1 MKPVD
6 FGYVAPRTVDEA
18 LAVLSSN
25 GEDGKVLAGG
35 QSLGPLMNLR
45 LATPSVVIDLNG
57 VASLSGGPCDQGETI
72 WFHALT
78 RQRDAEL
85 SPLVIGASPLL
96 CEALHSVAH
105 VTIRNRGTVVGSLAH
120 ADPAAE
126 MPAVAVALDA
136 EISVA
141 SSRATRT
148 VPARGFF
155 QSHFTT
161 VLEPDEL
168 VTGMSVRKASPGSGS
183 AWLEFAPRHGDFAIV
198 GVAAVLDVDGD
209 GKVSAARL
217 VYSGVSDVP
226 HRSPGAEAV
235 LVGSPATD
243 GTLAAA
249 AEAAAGSCEPSADL
263 IASSG
268 YRRHLI
274 RTLTTRAL
282 RTAFRRAEENC

>member
-18 LAVLSSN
+18 LAVLSSD
-25 GEDGKVLAGG
+25 GDEGKVLAGG

-57 VASLSGGPCDQGETI
+57 ITSLCGEPRDQGETI

-78 RQRDAEL
+78 RQREAER
-85 SPLVIGASPLL
+85 SPVAISGSPLL

-141 SSRATRT
+141 STRATRT
-148 VPARGFF
+148 VPAHDFFRG
-155 QSHFTT
+155 HFTT

-168 VTGMSVRKASPGSGS
+168 ITGMSVPKAVPRSGS
-183 AWLEFAPRHGDFAIV
+183 AWQEFAPRHGDFAIV
-198 GVAAVLDVDGD
+198 GVAAVLNVDGD

-226 HRSPGAEAV
+226 HRSPEAEAV
-235 LVGSPATD
+235 LVGNRAAD
-243 GTLAAA
+243 DTLVAA
-249 AEAAAGSCEPSADL
+249 AEAAARSCQPPADL
-263 IASSG
+263 IASAG
-268 YRRHLI
+268 YRRQLI
-274 RTLTTRAL
+274 RTLTTRVLRIAL
-282 RTAFRRAEENC
+282 RRAEENC